1 MKVELHINGSNQIQ
15 LKPETTMEK
24 ALLSEMLTAAGK
36 GKVVTLQLLPNP
48 GEYGDGVV
56 VSVEK

>member
-1 MKVELHINGSNQIQ
+1 MRVEIHINGSNQIQ
-15 LKPETTMEK
+15 LKPETAMEK

-36 GKVVTLQLLPNP
+36 GKSVAFQPLSFTEV
-48 GEYGDGVV
+48 DGAV